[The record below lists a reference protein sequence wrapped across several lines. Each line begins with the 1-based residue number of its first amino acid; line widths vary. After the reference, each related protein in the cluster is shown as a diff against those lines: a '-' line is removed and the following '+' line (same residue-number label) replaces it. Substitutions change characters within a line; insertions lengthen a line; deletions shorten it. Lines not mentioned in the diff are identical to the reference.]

1 MRVGPGFHVVMK
13 QPPDIPGHD
22 LSPRAV
28 YANYFQV
35 GQNVCEVVLDFG
47 YAHDEKHVVWVT
59 RIVTTPQYAKAL
71 LQLLDESL
79 EQHEARYGPLDEP

>member
-1 MRVGPGFHVVMK
+1 ME
-13 QPPDIPGHD
+13 QPPDPRGHE
-22 LSPRAV
+22 SPTAV

-35 GQNVCEVVLDFG
+35 GQNACEVVLDFG
-47 YAHDEKHVVWVT
+47 YAHDEKHVVWVG

>member
-1 MRVGPGFHVVMK
+1 MK
-13 QPPDIPGHD
+13 QPPDARGHEPP
-22 LSPRAV
+22 PRAA

-35 GQNVCEVVLDFG
+35 GQNACEVVLDFG